1 MESISSVLMGGSS
14 FFDMAQ
20 GWVMGVGW
28 VGDGGAV
35 FLLRWWFLSSFGW
48 VLVLVRVMRCC
59 VEVVVAVGD
68 EVVKWR

>member
-1 MESISSVLMGGSS
+1 MLVFDLGQVGMESISSVLMGGSS

-35 FLLRWWFLSSFGW
+35 FLLRWWFLSRW
-48 VLVLVRVMRCC
+48 RC
-59 VEVVVAVGD
+59 
-68 EVVKWR
+68 